1 MGTWSKKQLSEED
14 NIQQLKENFGPLS
27 HYYGSRKE
35 KTENRFPELVCFGE
49 NILTE
54 NTFDAVVSGHTIF
67 CLPTIKIYRT
77 ERDLSFHRYQFYG
90 SALHI
95 KNIPLS
101 RQIYAYTG
109 KPFGPPENS
118 GWERAPRVGPLH
130 VYTAAGNL
138 SPSEAGFLS
147 LCCRWLEDTLC
158 SCQSYRYALCFNNNS
173 VKIIFW
179 EPEIYPFS
187 DFLSITR
194 QAMEK
199 FPKSLTLK

>member
-1 MGTWSKKQLSEED
+1 MGIWSKKRLSEED
-14 NIQQLKENFGPLS
+14 NIRQLWESFGSLS
-27 HYYGSRKE
+27 HYYGSLKE

-49 NILTE
+49 NILAE
-54 NTFDAVVSGHTIF
+54 STFDAVVSGHDIF

-77 ERDLSFHRYQFYG
+77 ERQLSFHRYQFYG
-90 SALHI
+90 SAIHI
-95 KNIPLS
+95 KNVQIS

-109 KPFGPPENS
+109 KPFGPPEN
-118 GWERAPRVGPLH
+118 GIWEKEPGKRPLH

-158 SCQSYRYALCFNNNS
+158 SCQSYRYALCFSNSS
-173 VKIIFW
+173 VKIIFG

-187 DFLSITR
+187 DFLRIVED
-194 QAMEK
+194 AMEH
-199 FPKSLTLK
+199 FPKPLP